1 MSKKNSFQAWVLI
14 ALFLGMWTVLTPV
27 KGMAADPVPMGI
39 LLPYTGP
46 LGWVAACQT
55 GADIARDEINAQG
68 GVLGRQ
74 IQFFVADDEG
84 KSDSAI
90 AGEEKLININKAP
103 AIIGPTSVTFRSVMP
118 IAIKNKVVQIS
129 PTAGT
134 TALDF
139 VKEKYVFRTVSSDV
153 VMGTGM
159 VFEAAKRKYKKAAL
173 FFGDD
178 ESAQSIRG
186 VLVPACK
193 AAGVDIVGDVT
204 FTQRQTSYRSELL
217 SVLKNKPQVIF
228 FEADPQTSAVI
239 FKQVT
244 ELKLAGDWIGT
255 DFVSDQFLQA
265 TWPYS
270 KGVGAVQ
277 PAAKISPRLDA
288 FAKEVEK
295 RRGKP
300 GIPVFTVN
308 AYDAVIILALAMES
322 VKKTDGDSIAE
333 NIRKVSNPPGTK
345 VYSFADGVKLLRQGQ
360 KIDYEGLAGPQNF
373 DEYGNVVTS
382 LGVFKIEDNQRKA
395 IGFLDEN
402 DFGELLGK
410 VRQLYATAAQQK
422 K

>member
-1 MSKKNSFQAWVLI
+1 MKGKRTMKTVGLLAFFLVLS
-14 ALFLGMWTVLTPV
+14 LFTAPTGL
-27 KGMAADPVPMGI
+27 ASDPIPIGI

-46 LGWVAACQT
+46 LGWVAACQV
-55 GADIARDEINAQG
+55 GGDIARDQINAAG

-74 IQFFVADDEG
+74 IQFFIADDEG

-90 AGEEKLININKAP
+90 AGEEKLININKVP
-103 AIIGPTSVTFRSVMP
+103 AIIGPTSVTFRSIMP

-139 VKEKYVFRTVSSDV
+139 VKEKYVFRTVSSDL

-159 VFEAAKRKYKKAAL
+159 VFEATKRRYKKAAL

-186 VLVPACK
+186 VVVPACK
-193 AAGVDIVGDVT
+193 AAGIEIVGNVT

-217 SVLKNKPQVIF
+217 AAFKNKPEVIF
-228 FEADPQTSAVI
+228 FEADPQTGAVI
-239 FKQVT
+239 FKQWT
-244 ELKLAGDWIGT
+244 ELKLGGDWIGT

-265 TWPYS
+265 TWPSS

-277 PAAKISPRLDA
+277 PAAKTSPRMDV

-300 GIPVFTVN
+300 GVPVFTVN
-308 AYDAVIILALAMES
+308 TYDALMILALAMES
-322 VKKTDGDSIAE
+322 AKKVDGESLAE
-333 NIRKVSNPPGTK
+333 NIRKVANPPGTK
-345 VYSFADGVKLLRQGQ
+345 VYSFAEGAKLLREGK
-360 KIDYEGLAGPQNF
+360 KIDFEGLAGPQNF
-373 DEYGNVVTS
+373 DEYGNVITS
-382 LGVFKIEDNQRKA
+382 LGVFKIEDNQRKVL
-395 IGFLDEN
+395 GFLDEG
-402 DFGELLGK
+402 DFGELLKK
-410 VRQLYATAAQQK
+410 VREAYQK

>member
-1 MSKKNSFQAWVLI
+1 MRKEGVWKTLVFSAFILG
-14 ALFLGMWTVLTPV
+14 LFLISAPV
-27 KGMAADPVPMGI
+27 PGMAADPIPIGI

-55 GADIARDEINAQG
+55 GADIARDEINAAG
-68 GVLGRQ
+68 GALGRQ

-103 AIIGPTSVTFRSVMP
+103 AIIGPTSVTFRSIMP

-139 VKEKYVFRTVSSDV
+139 VKEKFVFRTVSSDL

-159 VFEAAKRKYKKAAL
+159 VFEATKRGYKKAAI

-186 VLVPACK
+186 VVVPACK
-193 AAGVDIVGDVT
+193 AAGIDIVGDVT

-217 SVLKNKPQVIF
+217 SAMKNKPQVIF
-228 FEADPQTSAVI
+228 FEADPQSGAVI

-244 ELKLAGDWIGT
+244 ELKLGGDWIGT
-255 DFVSDQFLQA
+255 DFVSDQFLKA
-265 TWPYS
+265 SWPYS

-277 PAAKISPRLDA
+277 PAAKSSPRNTT
-288 FAKEVEK
+288 FTKEVEK
-295 RRGKP
+295 RLGKP
-300 GIPVFTVN
+300 GVPVFTVN
-308 AYDAVIILALAMES
+308 AYDAMIILALAIES
-322 VKKTDGDSIAE
+322 GKKADGDSIAE

-345 VYSFADGVKLLRQGQ
+345 VYSYAEGLKLLREGK

-382 LGVFKIEDNQRKA
+382 LGIFKIEDNQRKVL
-395 IGFLDEN
+395 GFLDEN
-402 DFGELLGK
+402 DFGPLLQK
-410 VRQLYATAAQQK
+410 VRELYQK

>member
-1 MSKKNSFQAWVLI
+1 MRKVSILKGI
-14 ALFLGMWTVLTPV
+14 ALLTFIFGTISGVIPAPA
-27 KGMAADPVPMGI
+27 GAAEPIPMGI

-46 LGWVAACQT
+46 LGWVAACQA
-55 GADIARDEINAQG
+55 GADIARDEINAAG
-68 GVLGRQ
+68 GVLGRP
-74 IQFFVADDEG
+74 IQFFIADDEG

-90 AGEEKLININKAP
+90 AGEEKLININKVP

-139 VKEKYVFRTVSSDV
+139 VKEKFVFRTVSSDV

-159 VFEAAKRKYKKAAL
+159 VFEASKRGYKKAAI

-186 VLVPACK
+186 VVVPACK
-193 AAGVDIVGDVT
+193 AAGIEIVGDVT

-217 SVLKNKPQVIF
+217 SALKNKPQVIF
-228 FEADPQTSAVI
+228 FEADPQTGAVI
-239 FKQVT
+239 FKQWT
-244 ELKLAGDWIGT
+244 ELKLGGDWIGT

-277 PAAKISPRLDA
+277 PAAKKSPRMDV

-300 GIPVFTVN
+300 GVPVFTVN
-308 AYDAVIILALAMES
+308 TYDAVIILALAVES
-322 VKKTDGDSIAE
+322 AKKVDGDALAE

-345 VYSFADGVKLLRQGQ
+345 VYSFAEAVKLLRQGK

-382 LGVFKIEDNQRKA
+382 LGVFKIEDNQRKVL
-395 IGFLDEN
+395 GFLDEN
-402 DFGELLGK
+402 DFGDLLKK
-410 VRQLYATAAQQK
+410 VRDLYQK

>member
-1 MSKKNSFQAWVLI
+1 MRKASILKGF
-14 ALFLGMWTVLTPV
+14 ALLTFILGTVFAVVPAPAL
-27 KGMAADPVPMGI
+27 AADPIPIGI

-46 LGWVAACQT
+46 LGWVAACQA
-55 GADIARDEINAQG
+55 GADIARDEINAAG

-74 IQFFVADDEG
+74 IQSFIADDEG

-90 AGEEKLININKAP
+90 AGEEKLINIHKVP

-159 VFEAAKRKYKKAAL
+159 VYEATKRGYKKAAI

-186 VLVPACK
+186 VVVPACK
-193 AAGVDIVGDVT
+193 VAGIEIVGDVT

-217 SVLKNKPQVIF
+217 SALKNKPQVIF
-228 FEADPQTSAVI
+228 FEADPQTGAVI
-239 FKQVT
+239 FKQWT
-244 ELKLAGDWIGT
+244 ELKLGGDWIGT

-277 PAAKISPRLDA
+277 PAAKTSPRMDT

-300 GIPVFTVN
+300 GVPVFTVN
-308 AYDAVIILALAMES
+308 AYDAMIILALAMES
-322 VKKTDGDSIAE
+322 AKKTDGESLAE
-333 NIRKVSNPPGTK
+333 NIRNVANPPGTK
-345 VYSFADGVKLLRQGQ
+345 IYSYAEGVKLLRQGK

-382 LGVFKIEDNQRKA
+382 LGIFKIEDNQRKVL
-395 IGFLDEN
+395 GFLDEN
-402 DFGELLGK
+402 DFGDLLKK
-410 VRQLYATAAQQK
+410 VRDLYQK

>member
-1 MSKKNSFQAWVLI
+1 MRKKSMLKKMGFFV
-14 ALFLGMWTVLTPV
+14 FLLGLSLVTVPAP
-27 KGMAADPVPMGI
+27 GMAADPIPIGI

-46 LGWVAACQT
+46 LGWVAACQA
-55 GADIARDEINAQG
+55 GADIARDEINAAG
-68 GVLGRQ
+68 GVLGRPIQ
-74 IQFFVADDEG
+74 IFIADDEG

-90 AGEEKLININKAP
+90 AGEEKLINIHKVP
-103 AIIGPTSVTFRSVMP
+103 AIVGPTSVTFRSVMP

-139 VKEKYVFRTVSSDV
+139 VKEKYVFRTVSSDL

-159 VFEAAKRKYKKAAL
+159 VFEATKRGYKKAAI

-186 VLVPACK
+186 VVVPACK
-193 AAGVDIVGDVT
+193 AAGISIVGDVT

-217 SVLKNKPQVIF
+217 SAFKNKPEVIF
-228 FEADPQTSAVI
+228 FEADPQTGAVI
-239 FKQVT
+239 FKQWT
-244 ELKLAGDWIGT
+244 ELKLGGDWIGT

-265 TWPYS
+265 TWPSS

-277 PAAKISPRLDA
+277 PAAKMNPRNEA

-300 GIPVFTVN
+300 GVPVFTVN
-308 AYDAVIILALAMES
+308 AYDAMMIVALAIES
-322 VKKTDGDSIAE
+322 AKQVDGEALAE
-333 NIRKVSNPPGTK
+333 NIRKVANPPGTK
-345 VYSFADGVKLLRQGQ
+345 VYSFTEGAKLLREGK

-373 DEYGNVVTS
+373 DQYGNVVTS
-382 LGVFKIEDNQRKA
+382 LGIFKIEDNQRKVL
-395 IGFLDEN
+395 GYLDEN
-402 DFGELLGK
+402 DFGSLLEK
-410 VRQLYATAAQQK
+410 VRELYATQK

>member
-1 MSKKNSFQAWVLI
+1 MRKKGFFQTMG
-14 ALFLGMWTVLTPV
+14 LFIFFIGLSLLMGTGPV
-27 KGMAADPVPMGI
+27 MAAESIPMGI

-55 GADIARDEINAQG
+55 GADIARDEINAAG

-74 IQFFVADDEG
+74 IQFFIADDEG
-84 KSDSAI
+84 KSDAAI
-90 AGEEKLININKAP
+90 AGEEKLININKVP

-139 VKEKYVFRTVSSDV
+139 VKEKYVFRTVSSDL

-159 VFEAAKRKYKKAAL
+159 VYEAQKRKYKKAAL

-178 ESAQSIRG
+178 ESAQSVRG
-186 VLVPACK
+186 VIVPACK
-193 AAGVDIVGDVT
+193 AAGIEIVGDIT
-204 FTQRQTSYRSELL
+204 FTQRQTSYRSELMTAF
-217 SVLKNKPQVIF
+217 KNKPQVIF
-228 FEADPQTSAVI
+228 FEADPQSGAVI
-239 FKQVT
+239 FKQWA
-244 ELKLAGDWIGT
+244 ELKLGGDWIGT
-255 DFVSDQFLQA
+255 DFVNDQFLQA
-265 TWPYS
+265 TWPSS
-270 KGVGAVQ
+270 KTVGAVQ
-277 PAAKISPRLDA
+277 PAAKPSARYEPFL
-288 FAKEVEK
+288 KEVEK

-300 GIPVFTVN
+300 GVPVFTVN
-308 AYDAVIILALAMES
+308 SYDAINILALAIEAG
-322 VKKTDGDSIAE
+322 KKVDGDTVAD

-345 VYSFADGVKLLRQGQ
+345 VYTFAEGAKLLRDGK

-382 LGVFKIEDNQRKA
+382 LVVLKIEDNQRKA
-395 IGFLDEN
+395 IGYLDEN
-402 DFGELLGK
+402 DFGDLLKK
-410 VRQLYATAAQQK
+410 VRDLYQK

>member
-1 MSKKNSFQAWVLI
+1 MRKKSIFKAVGLLIFFFGLSFIVVPAPVI
-14 ALFLGMWTVLTPV
+14 A
-27 KGMAADPVPMGI
+27 AEAIPMGI

-55 GADIARDEINAQG
+55 GADIARDEINAAG

-74 IQFFVADDEG
+74 IQFFIADDEG
-84 KSDSAI
+84 KSDAAI
-90 AGEEKLININKAP
+90 AGEEKLININKVP

-153 VMGTGM
+153 VMGSGM
-159 VFEAAKRKYKKAAL
+159 VFEAVKRGYKKAAL

-178 ESAQSIRG
+178 ESSQSIRG
-186 VLVPACK
+186 VIVPACK
-193 AAGVDIVGDVT
+193 AAGIEIVGDVI
-204 FTQRQTSYRSELL
+204 FTQQQTSYRSELL
-217 SVLKNKPQVIF
+217 SALKNKPPVVF
-228 FEADPQTSAVI
+228 FEADPQSGAVI

-244 ELKLAGDWIGT
+244 ELKLGGDWIGT
-255 DFVSDQFLQA
+255 DFVSDQFLKA

-277 PAAKISPRLDA
+277 PAAKSSPRNDV
-288 FAKEVEK
+288 FTKEVEK
-295 RRGKP
+295 RRGKQ
-300 GIPVFTVN
+300 GVPVFTVN
-308 AYDAVIILALAMES
+308 AYDAMIIMALAMES
-322 VKKTDGDSIAE
+322 AKKADGESIAE
-333 NIRKVSNPPGTK
+333 NIRKVANPPGTK
-345 VYSFADGVKLLRQGQ
+345 VYSYAEGVKLLREGK

-382 LGVFKIEDNQRKA
+382 LGIFKIEDNQRKVL
-395 IGFLDEN
+395 GFLDEN
-402 DFGELLGK
+402 DFGDLLKK
-410 VRQLYATAAQQK
+410 VRDLYQK

>member
-1 MSKKNSFQAWVLI
+1 MKKRKDFCKKLGVLGV
-14 ALFLGMWTVLTPV
+14 FLGLSLIFAPGP
-27 KGMAADPVPMGI
+27 GMAADPIPIGI

-55 GADIARDEINAQG
+55 GADIARDEINAAG
-68 GVLGRQ
+68 GTLGRQ
-74 IQFFVADDEG
+74 IQFFIADDEG
-84 KSDSAI
+84 KSDAAI
-90 AGEEKLININKAP
+90 AGEEKLININKVP

-139 VKEKYVFRTVSSDV
+139 VKEKFVFRTVSSDV
-153 VMGTGM
+153 VMGSGM
-159 VFEAAKRKYKKAAL
+159 VYEATKRGYKKAAI

-186 VLVPACK
+186 VVVPACK
-193 AAGVDIVGDVT
+193 AAGIEIVGDVT

-217 SVLKNKPQVIF
+217 SALKNKPQVIF
-228 FEADPQTSAVI
+228 FEADPQSGAVI

-244 ELKLAGDWIGT
+244 ELKLGGDWIGT
-255 DFVSDQFLQA
+255 DFVSDQFLKA

-270 KGVGAVQ
+270 KGAGAVQ
-277 PAAKISPRLDA
+277 PAAKSSTRNDA
-288 FAKEVEK
+288 FTKEVEK
-295 RRGKP
+295 RTGKP
-300 GIPVFTVN
+300 GVPVFTVN
-308 AYDAVIILALAMES
+308 AYDALIILALAMES
-322 VKKTDGDSIAE
+322 AKKADGESIAD
-333 NIRKVSNPPGTK
+333 NIRKVANPPGTK
-345 VYSFADGVKLLRQGQ
+345 VYSYAEGVKLLKQGQ

-382 LGVFKIEDNQRKA
+382 LGIFRIEDNQRKVL
-395 IGFLDEN
+395 GYLDEN
-402 DFGELLGK
+402 DFGELLKK
-410 VRQLYATAAQQK
+410 VRDLYQK